1 MSTETVFSP
10 YEVRQVGVKPSKG
23 EETIIAECIGSM
35 EDEMEVK
42 VVTKNCR
49 GVPQKVRPRGT
60 GSGTVT
66 LSLHMPIKM
75 YKAMFAL
82 ERDDLATGVMG
93 YGRKNLHETFCMMA
107 DVFDEDDNEK
117 LVAYPNCIMQTGP
130 NSVVENGEDEV
141 AEVEVEISVMPDD
154 NGYGKYESFVS
165 ELTEEEDI
173 KKKWMSEFT
182 PELVKKAPVI

>member
-1 MSTETVFSP
+1 MNDTVYSR
-10 YEVRQVGVKPSKG
+10 YEVRKIGVKPSKA
-23 EETIIAECIGSM
+23 EETIIAECVGSF

-60 GSGTVT
+60 GAGTVT

-75 YKAMFAL
+75 YKAMFAM

-93 YGRKNLHETFCMMA
+93 YGNKNLHEAFCLTG
-107 DVFDEDDNEK
+107 DVFDEDDVEM

-130 NSVVENGEDEV
+130 NSSIENGADEV
-141 AEVEVEISVMPDD
+141 AEVEVEISVMPDV
-154 NGYGKYESFVS
+154 NGYGKYEALVS